1 MKDVQVGDYF
11 IPAGRLVCVS
21 AWVMG
26 NDPDL
31 VKDPEEVWRR
41 PVHFYTH
48 VLSQWNP
55 ERFFDPN
62 QKFTSHFHPFG
73 AGLHPCMGEKVAMMI
88 FIHAIN
94 KLFT

>member
-31 VKDPEEVWRR
+31 VKNPEEVWHWLVHIDTHILSCSGTLNDFSIQTKSLRR
-41 PVHFYTH
+41 ISTH
-48 VLSQWNP
+48 SEQVCTRAWVRKSQ
-55 ERFFDPN
+55 
-62 QKFTSHFHPFG
+62 
-73 AGLHPCMGEKVAMMI
+73 
-88 FIHAIN
+88 
-94 KLFT
+94 